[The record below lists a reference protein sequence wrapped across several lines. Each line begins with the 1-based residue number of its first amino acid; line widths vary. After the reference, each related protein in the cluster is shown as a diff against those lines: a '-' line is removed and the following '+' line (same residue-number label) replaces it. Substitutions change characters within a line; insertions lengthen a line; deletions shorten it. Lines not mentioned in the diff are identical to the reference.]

1 LNLFNP
7 GWSTFAGGAFPLFGA
22 RMNALVRRAIVRE
35 RIHGA
40 TGPPMPGKRVQFDE
54 ETWAAI
60 DLLAK
65 DTMGDFQ
72 ELADEA
78 FRDLL
83 AKHGR
88 PVGLKDQLKRSLRS
102 GERAE
107 GDGGASGTPSSG
119 QRKRPAGT
127 AKRGR
132 RNDAA

>member
-1 LNLFNP
+1 MHVSMSAMATP
-7 GWSTFAGGAFPLFGA
+7 GA
-22 RMNALVRRAIVRE
+22 RRMVWSAFMAR
-35 RIHGA
+35 G
-40 TGPPMPGKRVQFDE
+40 GPMPGKRVQFDD

-60 DLLAK
+60 ELLAR

-102 GERAE
+102 GEKAE
-107 GDGGASGTPSSG
+107 GDSDASETPSSG
-119 QRKRPAGT
+119 RKESPART

-132 RNDAA
+132 KNDAALTA

>member
-1 LNLFNP
+1 
-7 GWSTFAGGAFPLFGA
+7 
-22 RMNALVRRAIVRE
+22 
-35 RIHGA
+35 
-40 TGPPMPGKRVQFDE
+40 MPGKRVQFDE

-102 GERAE
+102 GAKAE
-107 GDGGASGTPSSG
+107 GDDGAAGTPSSG
-119 QRKRPAGT
+119 HKKSPAAA

-132 RNDAA
+132 KNDAA

>member
-1 LNLFNP
+1 
-7 GWSTFAGGAFPLFGA
+7 
-22 RMNALVRRAIVRE
+22 
-35 RIHGA
+35 
-40 TGPPMPGKRVQFDE
+40 MPGKRVQFDE

-88 PVGLKDQLKRSLRS
+88 PVGLKNQLKRSLPS
-102 GERAE
+102 GVKAE
-107 GDGGASGTPSSG
+107 GDNASSGTPSTGRKKSPARTAE
-119 QRKRPAGT
+119 QR
-127 AKRGR
+127 R
-132 RNDAA
+132 R

>member
-1 LNLFNP
+1 
-7 GWSTFAGGAFPLFGA
+7 
-22 RMNALVRRAIVRE
+22 
-35 RIHGA
+35 
-40 TGPPMPGKRVQFDE
+40 MPGKRVQFDE

-88 PVGLKDQLKRSLRS
+88 PVGLKDQLRRSLRS
-102 GERAE
+102 DAKTES
-107 GDGGASGTPSSG
+107 DSGASGTSSAA
-119 QRKRPAGT
+119 RKKSRART
-127 AKRGR
+127 AKRR
-132 RNDAA
+132 S